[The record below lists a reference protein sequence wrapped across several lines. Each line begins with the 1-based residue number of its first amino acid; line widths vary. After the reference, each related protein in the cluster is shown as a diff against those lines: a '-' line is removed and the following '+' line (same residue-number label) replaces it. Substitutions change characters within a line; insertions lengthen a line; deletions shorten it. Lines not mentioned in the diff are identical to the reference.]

1 MTVSAQWSETAD
13 VVIVGA
19 GGAGLIAACT
29 AARAGSRVVL
39 IEKAP
44 RIGGTTALAVGSIMA
59 AGTQQQRDDGI
70 VDSAA
75 DHAEDLAGVARG
87 FGISDNADLS
97 RLMATHAAEAVAFLR
112 SIGVVFANPLPQP
125 PHRQPRL
132 HQVMPGSASYIHH
145 LDRACRKA
153 GVVIHA
159 STAAT
164 RLVQAGGRVAGVEVK
179 DDSGA
184 LRIIG
189 AAKGVILASG
199 DIAGNAALL
208 KSHIGEGLDG
218 IEVLNPWCT
227 GDGHTMGAA
236 AGAQIVSRTDY
247 GAGELAQMRFVKP
260 AKPNWTQRIPPF
272 RSMAW
277 LIKTALQY
285 PPAVAVLRPFVLK
298 FLTTALGVDRG
309 IFVEGALLINKRGE
323 RFADELA
330 GTILQDV
337 GSHERTAVK
346 LAGEA
351 NTPNLLLPR
360 QPEGVGYIVFDER
373 IARQFS
379 SWPHFISTAP
389 GVAYAYLDDYR
400 RARPDIFHS
409 APTLAGLAGQLGMD
423 VNTLQASVKA
433 AMPERGSKALTG
445 GPFYALGPIKSWLLV
460 TPVGLAVNT
469 RLEVLDAQGQAI
481 QGLYAAGGVGQG
493 GFTNTGHGHGL
504 AWAFTSGLL
513 AGRQASTAAQN
524 T

>member
-1 MTVSAQWSETAD
+1 MKEPGHWDEKGD
-13 VVIVGA
+13 IVVVGA
-19 GGAGLIAACT
+19 GGAGLMAACI

-39 IEKAP
+39 REKAP

-59 AGTQQQRDDGI
+59 SGTQQQRGAGI
-70 VDSAA
+70 TDSAA
-75 DHAEDLAGVARG
+75 DHAEDLASVARA

-97 RLMATHAAEAVAFLR
+97 RLMATHAAEAVGFLHA
-112 SIGVVFANPLPQP
+112 IGVVFANPLPQP

-145 LDRACRKA
+145 LERACIKA
-153 GVVIHA
+153 GVVIHVN
-159 STAAT
+159 TAAM
-164 RLVQAGGRVAGVEVK
+164 RLVQADGRVAGVEVK
-179 DDSGA
+179 DVH
-184 LRIIG
+184 G
-189 AAKGVILASG
+189 AARKISAVQGVILASG

-208 KSHIGEGLDG
+208 KTHIGEGLDG

-227 GDGHTMGAA
+227 GDGHTMGEA
-236 AGAQIVSRTDY
+236 AGARIVSRTDY
-247 GAGELAQMRFVKP
+247 GAGELAQLRFVKP

-272 RSMAW
+272 RGVAW

-285 PPAVAVLRPFVLK
+285 PPAVALLRPFVLK

-309 IFVEGALLINKRGE
+309 LFVQGALLINKLGE

-337 GSHERTAVK
+337 GHHERTAGK
-346 LAGEA
+346 PAGESS
-351 NTPNLLLPR
+351 TPNLMLSR
-360 QPEGVGYIVFDER
+360 QPDGVGYILFDER

-379 SWPHFISTAP
+379 QWPHFISTAP
-389 GVAYAYLDDYR
+389 GVAYAYVNDYR

-409 APTLAGLAGQLGMD
+409 APTLSALAGQLGMD
-423 VNTLQASVKA
+423 AGTLQASVDA
-433 AMPERGSKALTG
+433 SMPERGDKALAG

-469 RLEVLDAQGQAI
+469 SLEVLDSKGHAI
-481 QGLYAAGGVGQG
+481 DGLYAAGGVGQG

-513 AGRQASTAAQN
+513 AGRHAAFR
-524 T
+524 TKHT

>member
-1 MTVSAQWSETAD
+1 MTAPTQWDDTAD

-19 GGAGLIAACT
+19 GGAGLMAACT
-29 AARAGSRVVL
+29 AARAGCRVVL
-39 IEKAP
+39 LEKAP

-59 AGTQQQRDDGI
+59 SGTQQQRDAGI

-75 DHAEDLAGVARG
+75 DHAEDLALVARN

-145 LDRACRKA
+145 LELACRKA
-153 GVVIHA
+153 GVVIHV
-159 STAAT
+159 STAAS
-164 RLVQAGGRVAGVEVK
+164 RLLQVGGRVTGVEAK
-179 DDSGA
+179 DASGDV
-184 LRIIG
+184 RSIG
-189 AAKGVILASG
+189 AARGVILASG
-199 DIAGNAALL
+199 DIAGNADLL
-208 KSHIGEGLDG
+208 KSHIDEGLDG

-227 GDGHTMGAA
+227 GDGHNMGVA
-236 AGAQIVSRTDY
+236 AGAQIVPRTDY
-247 GAGELAQMRFVKP
+247 GAAELAQMRFLKP

-272 RSMAW
+272 RSIAW
-277 LIKTALQY
+277 LLKTALQY
-285 PPAVAVLRPFVLK
+285 PPAVALLRPFVLK

-309 IFVEGALLINKRGE
+309 IFVQGALLINKRSE
-323 RFADELA
+323 RFANELA

-337 GSHERTAVK
+337 GSHERVADK
-346 LAGEA
+346 PESES

-360 QPEGVGYIVFDER
+360 QPDGVGYIVFDKR

-389 GVAYAYLDDYR
+389 GVAYAYVDDYR

-409 APTLAGLAGQLGMD
+409 APTLATLAGQLGMNVD
-423 VNTLQASVKA
+423 TLQASVNA
-433 AMPERGSKALTG
+433 SMPERGDKALAG

-469 RLEVLDAQGQAI
+469 RLEVLDAQGQSI
-481 QGLYAAGGVGQG
+481 EGLFAAGGVGQG

-504 AWAFTSGLL
+504 AWAFTSGLV
-513 AGRQASTAAQN
+513 AGRQAAAAAPN
-524 T
+524 N